1 MKILITGGAG
11 CIGLEL
17 VRYLHSIGHD
27 ITILDMP
34 SRLTSIIGD
43 IPKGVKICKGN
54 ILNEID
60 IMNAIT
66 DCKAVVHLAAEL
78 GVNNTENNPLACID
92 VNIIGTKKVLDI
104 AVKAGIEKF
113 VFASSSEVYGEPHK
127 NPVSEEDETQGKT
140 IYAITKLAGEEL
152 CKAYRKSFGINYVIL
167 RYFNTYGKY
176 QLPKFVIPIFVSK
189 AKAGLPITIN
199 GNGNQI
205 RSYIYAIDTAVAT
218 ASALFNDN
226 ANNQIINIGDDSNK
240 VSLNKL
246 VEIIVSVIVPDK
258 NFFIIHEENF
268 SDGFSDRVK
277 EREIYNRW
285 CSGDKALKVLGFRA
299 SVSLID
305 GIGRMSNENKFLV

>member
-92 VNIIGTKKVLDI
+92 VNIIGTKK
-104 AVKAGIEKF
+104 
-113 VFASSSEVYGEPHK
+113 SS
-127 NPVSEEDETQGKT
+127 
-140 IYAITKLAGEEL
+140 
-152 CKAYRKSFGINYVIL
+152 
-167 RYFNTYGKY
+167 
-176 QLPKFVIPIFVSK
+176 
-189 AKAGLPITIN
+189 
-199 GNGNQI
+199 
-205 RSYIYAIDTAVAT
+205 
-218 ASALFNDN
+218 
-226 ANNQIINIGDDSNK
+226 
-240 VSLNKL
+240 
-246 VEIIVSVIVPDK
+246 
-258 NFFIIHEENF
+258 
-268 SDGFSDRVK
+268 
-277 EREIYNRW
+277 
-285 CSGDKALKVLGFRA
+285 
-299 SVSLID
+299 
-305 GIGRMSNENKFLV
+305 